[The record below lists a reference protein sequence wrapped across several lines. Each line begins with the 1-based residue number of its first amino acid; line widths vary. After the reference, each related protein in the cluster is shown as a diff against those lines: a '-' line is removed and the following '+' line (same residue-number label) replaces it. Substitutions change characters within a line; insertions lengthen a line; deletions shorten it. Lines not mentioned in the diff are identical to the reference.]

1 MTCESHEG
9 LPKHHTPIIQTLS
22 RLSSTA
28 QASESAWFLKAGAWM
43 DHVGSPDCWMHGVQT
58 WANPIKL
65 EKCVCIEK
73 LVAQDCNGSA
83 WPCLAKPWI
92 GEKWSDFYYVLDTFS
107 PFSGGL
113 GAQLPN
119 ESQLC
124 TWKWSVLWFCEQTW
138 GSQKGT
144 KILYI
149 ALSFERCEEQKG
161 WLPKGEN
168 LQTQGA
174 AVSKTKCDLQKIVLF
189 VSIYIC
195 FIYVYI
201 RARLIVV

>member
-1 MTCESHEG
+1 MIPQSRGMDGSCWITWLLDAWCSNMSKSH
-9 LPKHHTPIIQTLS
+9 QTG
-22 RLSSTA
+22 
-28 QASESAWFLKAGAWM
+28 KM
-43 DHVGSPDCWMHGVQT
+43 
-58 WANPIKL
+58 
-65 EKCVCIEK
+65 CIEK